1 MICSSKAECRTA
13 AAIVTEEPKARLLTI
28 IISLTKYALQH
39 NNFSDKIMEELQKLR
54 RIIRTID
61 INTRGESN
69 MTSEEREM
77 FNRIRNYAEKAL
89 EDFDTDPQK
98 TPISFQLQKLRPI
111 MQELA
116 MEKQMAVEDIFI
128 KYMDLASED
137 AVEREKQFQERLDED
152 NSFSGRANRA

>member
-1 MICSSKAECRTA
+1 
-13 AAIVTEEPKARLLTI
+13 
-28 IISLTKYALQH
+28 
-39 NNFSDKIMEELQKLR
+39 
-54 RIIRTID
+54 
-61 INTRGESN
+61 

-128 KYMDLASED
+128 KYMDLASQVTVSRETKFQNTIGNMTKYGDVHD
-137 AVEREKQFQERLDED
+137 AL
-152 NSFSGRANRA
+152 